1 MLDTPKVENIDSI
14 LKSFKKEFGD
24 SIEVASKIKF
34 NGSVVKT
41 GVLTIDLALGVGGIP
56 LGKIVELYGQESSGK
71 TTLSLLLIKQAQAM
85 GLLTALI
92 DAKSSFDPAWAATL
106 GVNLESLLVIEPD
119 SLEDALSKLEF
130 LVSKGVQF
138 IVFDS
143 VPAAPAA
150 SENQGDFGDSHVGV
164 RARILSSALAVLTP
178 KLRDNQATVLFI
190 NQIREKIGVYGNP
203 ETTPGGR
210 ALKFFSSIRI
220 NLRKKQVKD
229 KEEAVGDEI
238 LAIIEKNKF
247 APPGKRAKFILMYDG
262 NITINYVE
270 ILSSLGYLEK
280 AGAWFYM
287 KLPGED
293 EKKFHGSNEVMSYV
307 LENEQVQK
315 RIEELL
321 LQKKADFLEKS
332 ENED

>member
-1 MLDTPKVENIDSI
+1 MPDTPNVDSIENI

-34 NGSVVKT
+34 NGTVVKT
-41 GVLTIDLALGVGGIP
+41 GVITIDLALGVGGIP

-71 TTLSLLLIKQAQAM
+71 TTLSLLLIKQAQAK
-85 GLLTALI
+85 GLLAALI
-92 DAKSSFDPAWAATL
+92 DAESSFDPAWAATL

-119 SLEDALSKLEF
+119 SLEDALTKLEF

-178 KLRDNQATVLFI
+178 KLRDKQATVLFI

-210 ALKFFSSIRI
+210 ALKFFASIRI

-229 KEEAVGDEI
+229 KEEVIGDEI

-270 ILSSLGYLEK
+270 ILSALGYLEK
-280 AGAWFYM
+280 AGAWFYL
-287 KLPGED
+287 KLPGQE

-307 LENEQVQK
+307 LENEDVK
-315 RIEELL
+315 NTIEELL
-321 LQKKADFLEKS
+321 LQKKTDVLETTDDEK
-332 ENED
+332 